1 MDHNISNESSTKNVK
16 TKEIKFT
23 PSKESPQKKNLLY
36 LTDKKSPDKR
46 ISNKFNKSLT
56 SKSNR
61 SINHHQTDTSFKML
75 LENPI
80 KIVHPTKDIIN
91 KTIPLTKQKENTYNE
106 YFDCFPQ
113 KFQEKVYTFKRR
125 REAIQN
131 NRYYTD
137 FILKEINL
145 VDKLKY
151 ITRNYY
157 KILDEQL
164 DTTLKELPTFNDL
177 FSPFFSSGITS
188 DKYIKQILENKP
200 STYNSVI
207 SPLLVFENYLK
218 SYNITASLLSN
229 NIKFIRKIRN
239 DGDSFYVAFM
249 FSLLEIYILT
259 GNLRELQ
266 KLILDI
272 YKVLQNKLEE
282 YKDKKIDI
290 DRFFKIYYDIL
301 NLVDRGLTIQAHTL
315 LCAGFNS
322 LDDSFINILILY
334 VRNILFL
341 IVEDFQNE
349 ILKNYPQIKKNI
361 INGGGDDLDDVN
373 LLLITNFKNEACKY
387 ALQLL
392 PMIFNINLDVLIYD
406 GEIENGIPNINEYT
420 ERFSSLPISIMTE
433 DNQNLDNNQTMKSHT
448 ISTSMITI
456 QVVYM
461 MNGYLLGYTN
471 FTKSLIE
478 IRKYEEL
485 FIYDQY
491 YCSISEENQ
500 IKVCSKCKKNE
511 KNIIIPYYGL
521 SLCFECTKIFTK
533 YILMRRVTY
542 MNKENYNSIEFYNRP
557 FILFDD
563 VYLDAFSYTMLFQES
578 INCSIR
584 KLIKKLCF
592 ACDSIFMND
601 TLIKLS
607 DCKCQF
613 CNECLNKYISNYT
626 QGNYI
631 INKLEKNYYTKI
643 KCPCNDIFNL
653 DLALT
658 FIKKDLH
665 EAKEE
670 SIQRLNKYASTLC
683 MRCIKLMRVDHSLK
697 QAKETK
703 SYKFVPILEKK
714 SNPTDNEISFNQHL
728 LCSDCIE
735 YLKEWDKLESQ
746 ENKSQERKIVCKI
759 CDATHI
765 ISELSWNEI
774 MKEERCHCIIY

>member
-1 MDHNISNESSTKNVK
+1 M
-16 TKEIKFT
+16 
-23 PSKESPQKKNLLY
+23 
-36 LTDKKSPDKR
+36 
-46 ISNKFNKSLT
+46 
-56 SKSNR
+56 
-61 SINHHQTDTSFKML
+61 
-75 LENPI
+75 
-80 KIVHPTKDIIN
+80 
-91 KTIPLTKQKENTYNE
+91 
-106 YFDCFPQ
+106 
-113 KFQEKVYTFKRR
+113 FKRR
-125 REAIQN
+125 REAIQSS
-131 NRYYTD
+131 RYYTD

-145 VDKLKY
+145 IDKLKIITRKYY
-151 ITRNYY
+151 IT
-157 KILDEQL
+157 LDEQL
-164 DTTLKELPTFNDL
+164 DVTLKELPSFNDL
-177 FSPFFSSGITS
+177 FSPFFSTGITS
-188 DKYIKQILENKP
+188 DKYIKEILENKP
-200 STYNSVI
+200 NTYNSVI

-218 SYNITASLLSN
+218 QYNIIGSLLSN

-239 DGDSFYVAFM
+239 DGDSFYIAFM
-249 FSLLEIYILT
+249 YSLLENYILS

-266 KLILDI
+266 KVILDI
-272 YKVLQNKLEE
+272 YKVLQTKLEE
-282 YKDKKIDI
+282 HKDKKTDI

-322 LDDSFINILILY
+322 LDSSFIYILILY
-334 VRNILFL
+334 IRNILFL
-341 IVEDFQNE
+341 IAEDFQND
-349 ILKNYPQIKKNI
+349 ILENYPQIKKNI
-361 INGGGDDLDDVN
+361 INGGGEHLDDVN

-392 PMIFNINLDVLIYD
+392 PMIFNINLDILIYD

-420 ERFSSLPISIMTE
+420 ERFNCLPISIMTE
-433 DNQNLDNNQTMKSHT
+433 GNHHQDNNQTIKT
-448 ISTSMITI
+448 QVISTSINTI

-461 MNGYLLGYTN
+461 MNGYSSGYTN

-485 FIYDQY
+485 FVYDQY
-491 YCSISEENQ
+491 YCNITEENLN
-500 IKVCSKCKKNE
+500 KACSKCKKNE
-511 KNIIIPYYGL
+511 KNITIPFYGL
-521 SLCFECTKIFTK
+521 SLCFECTKVFTK
-533 YILMRRVTY
+533 YILMRRVSY
-542 MNKENYNSIEFYNRP
+542 MNKENYNNIEFYNRP

-563 VYLDAFSYTMLFQES
+563 VYLDNLSYTMLFKES
-578 INCSIR
+578 INSSIR

-592 ACDSIFMND
+592 SCDSIFMND
-601 TLIKLS
+601 KLIKLPV
-607 DCKCQF
+607 CKCQF

-631 INKLEKNYYTKI
+631 INKLERNYYTKI

-658 FIKKDLH
+658 FIDKDLH
-665 EAKEE
+665 EAKED

-683 MRCIKLMRVDHSLK
+683 MRCIKLLRIDHSLK

-735 YLKEWDKLESQ
+735 YLREWDKLESQ
-746 ENKSQERKIVCKI
+746 ENKSEERKIVCKI
-759 CDATHI
+759 CDVTHI
-765 ISELSWNEI
+765 ISELSWKEI